1 MRREKNLEEAKK
13 IIIKNDPS
21 LPEPKCV
28 RVSILIFWAWLHG
41 LFFPG
46 CEGTCFTVS
55 AFTVLVVGPG
65 VNLDWPWGPGLAVL
79 WDAQGILSSP
89 GPIPSHTKST

>member
-1 MRREKNLEEAKK
+1 MCT
-13 IIIKNDPS
+13 
-21 LPEPKCV
+21 CV
-28 RVSILIFWAWLHG
+28 NSHILGVATWAL
-41 LFFPG
+41 FPG